1 MVSRLQPYRT
11 LLSIDISFLV
21 YKFFNYSFVSFFILQ
36 MIIFIIFN
44 AIRAVLGRKIMKFKF
59 LKTKEQITKLFE
71 NLYEKTNSYL
81 DTLRDL
87 ILLKNIPL
95 LINHVIIYCFFIIV
109 GGWFSLITLIVL
121 SYNFY
126 FVYGNYH
133 EMVMETAEKTLNTVK
148 TKLDQ
153 TIPKYVEEAKK
164 E

>member
-21 YKFFNYSFVSFFILQ
+21 YKFFNFSFVSFFVLQ

-59 LKTKEQITKLFE
+59 LKTKEQAAKLFE
-71 NLYEKTNSYL
+71 NLYEKTNSYF

-109 GGWFSLITLIVL
+109 GGWFSLITFIVL